1 MVRKRQDGR
10 IIKRVDD
17 ELVIYDEQNH
27 KVSHLNKAAAI
38 VWEYCDGASSLDDLA
53 HTLAS
58 HSELPASVDLAGLA
72 LQELRDADL
81 IEGSFAS
88 VAGREVA
95 RRDVVRMAGFALALP
110 AVVSLLA
117 PTPAMA
123 ASWST
128 ENSSAGKSLSAVKKN
143 HERAHEHEHDHG
155 HEHEHDSSPG
165 RE

>member
-10 IIKRVDD
+10 IVKRVDD

-27 KVSHLNKAAAI
+27 KVFHLNKAAAI
-38 VWEYCDGASSLDDLA
+38 VWEYCDSASSLDDLA

-88 VAGREVA
+88 VAHREVA
-95 RRDVVRMAGFALALP
+95 RRDVIARMAALALALP

-128 ENSSAGKSLSAVKKN
+128 EKSSAEKSWSTEKKK
-143 HERAHEHEHDHG
+143 H
-155 HEHEHDSSPG
+155 
-165 RE
+165 

>member
-10 IIKRVDD
+10 IVKRVDD

-27 KVSHLNKAAAI
+27 KGFHLNKAAAI
-38 VWEYCDGASSLDDLA
+38 VWEYCDGVSSLDDLA

-58 HSELPASVDLAGLA
+58 HSELPASVDVAGLA

-95 RRDVVRMAGFALALP
+95 RRDVITRMAGFALALP
-110 AVVSLLA
+110 GVVSLLA

-128 ENSSAGKSLSAVKKN
+128 EKKK
-143 HERAHEHEHDHG
+143 HE

-165 RE
+165 RD

>member
-27 KVSHLNKAAAI
+27 KVFHLNKAAAI

-95 RRDVVRMAGFALALP
+95 RRDVITRMAGFALALP

-128 ENSSAGKSLSAVKKN
+128 EKSSAEKSWSTVKKK
-143 HERAHEHEHDHG
+143 HEHEHDHG

-165 RE
+165 RD

>member
-1 MVRKRQDGR
+1 MVRKRHDGR
-10 IIKRVDD
+10 IVKRVDD

-38 VWEYCDGASSLDDLA
+38 VWEYCDSASSLDDLA

-95 RRDVVRMAGFALALP
+95 RRDVIARMAALALALP

-123 ASWST
+123 ASWSA
-128 ENSSAGKSLSAVKKN
+128 ENKK
-143 HERAHEHEHDHG
+143 HEHDELERAHVHAHVHDELEHA
-155 HEHEHDSSPG
+155 HEHDSS
-165 RE
+165 

>member
-95 RRDVVRMAGFALALP
+95 RRDVITRMAGFALALP

-128 ENSSAGKSLSAVKKN
+128 EKKK
-143 HERAHEHEHDHG
+143 HE

-165 RE
+165 RD

>member
-27 KVSHLNKAAAI
+27 KVFHLNKAAAI
-38 VWEYCDGASSLDDLA
+38 VWEHCDGASSLDDLA

-128 ENSSAGKSLSAVKKN
+128 EKKK
-143 HERAHEHEHDHG
+143 HEHGHEHEHDELEHE

-165 RE
+165 RD

>member
-10 IIKRVDD
+10 IVKRVDD

-27 KVSHLNKAAAI
+27 KGFHLNKAAAI

-128 ENSSAGKSLSAVKKN
+128 EKQKHEKSWSTVKKK
-143 HERAHEHEHDHG
+143 HEHEHDHG

-165 RE
+165 RD

>member
-1 MVRKRQDGR
+1 MVRKRRDGR
-10 IIKRVDD
+10 IVKRVDD

-27 KVSHLNKAAAI
+27 KVFHLNKAAAI

-95 RRDVVRMAGFALALP
+95 RRDGIARMGALAL
-110 AVVSLLA
+110 ALTGVVSVLA
-117 PTPAMA
+117 PPPA
-123 ASWST
+123 
-128 ENSSAGKSLSAVKKN
+128 
-143 HERAHEHEHDHG
+143 
-155 HEHEHDSSPG
+155 
-165 RE
+165 

>member
-1 MVRKRQDGR
+1 MVRKRPDGR
-10 IIKRVDD
+10 IVKRVDD

-27 KVSHLNKAAAI
+27 KVFHLNKAAAI

-95 RRDVVRMAGFALALP
+95 RRDVMVRMAGFALALP

-128 ENSSAGKSLSAVKKN
+128 EKKK
-143 HERAHEHEHDHG
+143 HEHEH
-155 HEHEHDSSPG
+155 EHKHDSSPD
-165 RE
+165 RD

>member
-88 VAGREVA
+88 VAGRGVA
-95 RRDVVRMAGFALALP
+95 RRDVIARMAGFALALP

-128 ENSSAGKSLSAVKKN
+128 EKK
-143 HERAHEHEHDHG
+143 RHEHDEL
-155 HEHEHDSSPG
+155 EHEHDSSPG